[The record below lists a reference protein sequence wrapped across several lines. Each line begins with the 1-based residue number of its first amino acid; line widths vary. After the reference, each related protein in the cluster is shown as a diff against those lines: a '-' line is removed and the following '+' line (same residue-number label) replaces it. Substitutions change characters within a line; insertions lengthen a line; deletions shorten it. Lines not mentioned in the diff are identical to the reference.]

1 MLLSQRQF
9 LIYFAMSEHHSK
21 ALVMLFALCCDL
33 LFPIFDFRALCNEE
47 LHIFGSLNHPAIY
60 HRLTLLWYHT
70 IVRPFFAL
78 DGSKVRAGV
87 EAAHLLLQEAQQN
100 YSQSALF
107 LFFRGRV
114 HRLQVGQSANKI
126 AEYLVALLHCFS
138 TKHPPQKKGEKID
151 CREPCLLQLQSLSGQ
166 EYVLAS

>member
-1 MLLSQRQF
+1 MNQQKKIAFMPLSQRLNF
-9 LIYFAMSEHHSK
+9 FNFVMSEYHSK
-21 ALVMLFALCCDL
+21 TLVMFFLLCGDSL
-33 LFPIFDFRALCNEE
+33 LLVIP
-47 LHIFGSLNHPAIY
+47 HIWLQSIVVWGIACIWFIKSYPTLL

-114 HRLQVGQSANKI
+114 HRLQVGLSTNKI
-126 AEYLVALLHCFS
+126 AEYLVALFFIVSQAKRKWKSRRKC
-138 TKHPPQKKGEKID
+138 
-151 CREPCLLQLQSLSGQ
+151 
-166 EYVLAS
+166 